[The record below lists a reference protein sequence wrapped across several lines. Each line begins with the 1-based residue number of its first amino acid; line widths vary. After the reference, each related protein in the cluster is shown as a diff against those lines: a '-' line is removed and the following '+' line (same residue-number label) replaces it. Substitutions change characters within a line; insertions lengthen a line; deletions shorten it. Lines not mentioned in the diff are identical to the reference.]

1 MRNSEF
7 NTQFVRGFISAF
19 VLLAGVALLSKL
31 TVWFRRHPQ
40 PEDFIEF
47 LTTPVLS
54 ILHIFTGLIW
64 LLVLF
69 VLLNALA
76 WLQGP

>member
-1 MRNSEF
+1 MRNAEF
-7 NTQFVRGFISAF
+7 NSEFVRGFISAF
-19 VLLAGVALLSKL
+19 VLLAGVALLSQVI
-31 TVWFRRHPQ
+31 VWFRRHPQ
-40 PEDFIEF
+40 PVGFIEF
-47 LTTPVLS
+47 FTTPVLS
-54 ILHIFTGLIW
+54 IFHIFTGLIW